1 MLNALDLIDAAIADL
16 EGALNL
22 PPGGSL
28 PTTTTTQKP
37 DGTTPA
43 TDTTTTK
50 SNTNTKTNNTKTNNN
65 KTNNNNDNSNTNN
78 DDAKKTNTKK
88 NKNPKKPQP
97 PKKAANVA
105 NLTQPEI
112 CKLEFKVGQIT
123 KVWIHPN
130 ADKLYCEEI
139 ECGEEKPR
147 QISSG
152 LRPFYT
158 LEEMEGRRLLVVS
171 NLKTKKLAGIPSQ
184 GMVLC
189 AANDTN
195 DQVEFIEPPAEA
207 PLGEIITFTDL
218 PPPEPFSGA
227 QVEKKKVFQAC
238 VEGMRTTK
246 DGEAAWEGHLFMTSK
261 GVCRSRTIKDGAM
274 RWWRR
279 EEEEVFWKLIVGVWN
294 GVMDLI

>member
-1 MLNALDLIDAAIADL
+1 M
-16 EGALNL
+16 
-22 PPGGSL
+22 
-28 PTTTTTQKP
+28 
-37 DGTTPA
+37 
-43 TDTTTTK
+43 
-50 SNTNTKTNNTKTNNN
+50 
-65 KTNNNNDNSNTNN
+65 
-78 DDAKKTNTKK
+78 
-88 NKNPKKPQP
+88 
-97 PKKAANVA
+97 
-105 NLTQPEI
+105 
-112 CKLEFKVGQIT
+112 GQIT

-189 AANDTN
+189 AANDAN

-261 GVCRSRTIKDGAM
+261 GVCTSRTIKNGAM
-274 RWWRR
+274 R
-279 EEEEVFWKLIVGVWN
+279 
-294 GVMDLI
+294 